1 MSLGFSMQA
10 HSDFSIYECAICC
23 GIAEFIFAMATVKY
37 VWSKKTAVT
46 PRNKYDYIGLVLGIL
61 TLIQNVAVVLMAL

>member
-1 MSLGFSMQA
+1 
-10 HSDFSIYECAICC
+10 
-23 GIAEFIFAMATVKY
+23 MATVKY